1 MKKKK
6 SVHNRWS
13 DIVNRSVKG
22 IKNYQFYSSQR
33 NSIKEISIGFVLTTR
48 SSPMDPMVADPVRI
62 PAEIYPHAAN
72 KSSNQIDIDE
82 WWGEGTRRNW
92 FPAASKSRPRVRNE
106 TTMGEGVVR
115 MGGWKRRIDSLW
127 GFMLHYFLSSIPPE
141 MRRDTESFLR
151 IFHFPFFLPLCS
163 RARGSLD
170 INAADGV
177 TESSC

>member
-33 NSIKEISIGFVLTTR
+33 NSIKEISIGFVLTT
-48 SSPMDPMVADPVRI
+48 SPIRRWIRFVFQRKS
-62 PAEIYPHAAN
+62 HAAN

-141 MRRDTESFLR
+141 MRRDTASTSLR
-151 IFHFPFFLPLCS
+151 IFHFPFFLLLLFTS
-163 RARGSLD
+163 ARILGY
-170 INAADGV
+170 
-177 TESSC
+177 